1 MFERSKSEAVDTSGV
16 SVVLTLTDGT
26 ELKGRLAVPAGR
38 SMTDILNGTIQ
49 FLEFEEY
56 AGARTFLAKHAIAH
70 IRLAS
75 PPRGQ
80 GLARM
85 RDADNFDPYAIL
97 GLPLGARFEDV
108 RAAYLAKTKTY
119 HPDRYASAELPDE
132 VKRYLE
138 DMARRINAAFS
149 ALEEPHQQNR
159 QNPVHRLAT
168 VTPVY
173 SSPAR

>member
-1 MFERSKSEAVDTSGV
+1 MFDRSKGDTVDASGV

-26 ELKGRLAVPAGR
+26 ELKGRLAVPTGR
-38 SMTDILNGTIQ
+38 SMGEILNGTAQ
-49 FLEFEEY
+49 FIEFEEY
-56 AGARTFLAKHAIAH
+56 AGARTFLAKHAIGH
-70 IRLAS
+70 IRLAA

-85 RDADNFDPYAIL
+85 RDADGFDPHAIL

-108 RAAYLAKTKTY
+108 RSAYLAKAKTY
-119 HPDRYASAELPDE
+119 HPDRYANAELPDE

-138 DMARRINAAFS
+138 DMARRVNAAFS
-149 ALEEPHQQNR
+149 ALEEPHQQSR
-159 QNPVHRLAT
+159 QNTVHRLA
-168 VTPVY
+168 PVY

>member
-1 MFERSKSEAVDTSGV
+1 MFERSKSEPVDTSGV

-26 ELKGRLAVPAGR
+26 ELKGRLAVPTGR
-38 SMTDILNGTIQ
+38 SMAEVLNGTTH

-56 AGARTFLAKHAIAH
+56 AGARMHLAKHAIGH
-70 IRLAS
+70 IRHAS

-85 RDADNFDPYAIL
+85 RDADGFDPYAIL

-108 RAAYLAKTKTY
+108 RAAYLGKAKTY
-119 HPDRYASAELPDE
+119 HPDRYANAELPDE

-138 DMARRINAAFS
+138 DMARRVNAAFS
-149 ALEEPHQQNR
+149 ALEEPHQQKR
-159 QNPVHRLAT
+159 QNT
-168 VTPVY
+168 VQQLSPVY
-173 SSPAR
+173 SSPSR

>member
-1 MFERSKSEAVDTSGV
+1 MFDRNRGEIADTSGV

-38 SMTDILNGTIQ
+38 AMADVLNGTMQ

-56 AGARTFLAKHAIAH
+56 AGARTFLAKHAVAH

-85 RDADNFDPYAIL
+85 RDTDGFDPYAIL

-108 RAAYLAKTKTY
+108 RSAYLAKAKMY

-138 DMARRINAAFS
+138 DMARRINAAFA
-149 ALEEPHQQNR
+149 ALEEPHQQTR
-159 QNPVHRLAT
+159 QNPVQQRLS
-168 VTPVY
+168 PVY

>member
-1 MFERSKSEAVDTSGV
+1 MFERSKTDITDTSGV

-38 SMTDILNGTIQ
+38 SMADMLNGTTQ

-56 AGARTFLAKHAIAH
+56 AGARTYLAKHAIGH

-80 GLARM
+80 GLQRM
-85 RDADNFDPYAIL
+85 RDADGFDPHAIL
-97 GLPLGARFEDV
+97 GLPLGARFEEV
-108 RAAYLAKTKTY
+108 RASYLAKAKTY
-119 HPDRYASAELPDE
+119 HPDRYANAELPEE
-132 VKRYLE
+132 VRRYLE
-138 DMARRINAAFS
+138 DMARRVNAAFS
-149 ALEEPHQQNR
+149 ALEAPAQQVR
-159 QNPVHRLAT
+159 QNPVQRIS
-168 VTPVY
+168 PVY

>member
-1 MFERSKSEAVDTSGV
+1 MFERSKAEIVDTSGV

-38 SMTDILNGTIQ
+38 SMADILNGTMQ
-49 FLEFEEY
+49 FVEFEEY
-56 AGARTFLAKHAIAH
+56 AGARTFLAKHAIGQ

-80 GLARM
+80 GLPRM
-85 RDADNFDPYAIL
+85 RDADGFDPHAIL

-108 RAAYLAKTKTY
+108 RASYLAKAKTY
-119 HPDRYASAELPDE
+119 HPDRYANAELPEE
-132 VKRYLE
+132 VRRYLE
-138 DMARRINAAFS
+138 DMARRVNAAFS
-149 ALEEPHQQNR
+149 ALEEPHQQGR
-159 QNPVHRLAT
+159 QNTVQRLA
-168 VTPVY
+168 PVY

>member
-1 MFERSKSEAVDTSGV
+1 MFERSKSEPVDTSGI

-26 ELKGRLAVPAGR
+26 ELKGRLAVPTGR
-38 SMTDILNGTIQ
+38 SMAEVLNGTTP

-56 AGARTFLAKHAIAH
+56 AGARMHLAKHAIGY
-70 IRLAS
+70 IRHAS

-85 RDADNFDPYAIL
+85 RDADGFDPYAVL

-108 RAAYLAKTKTY
+108 RAAYLGKAKSY
-119 HPDRYASAELPDE
+119 HPDRYANAELPEE

-138 DMARRINAAFS
+138 DMARRVNAAFS
-149 ALEEPHQQNR
+149 ALEEPHQQKR
-159 QNPVHRLAT
+159 QNAVQQLA
-168 VTPVY
+168 PVY
-173 SSPAR
+173 SSPSR